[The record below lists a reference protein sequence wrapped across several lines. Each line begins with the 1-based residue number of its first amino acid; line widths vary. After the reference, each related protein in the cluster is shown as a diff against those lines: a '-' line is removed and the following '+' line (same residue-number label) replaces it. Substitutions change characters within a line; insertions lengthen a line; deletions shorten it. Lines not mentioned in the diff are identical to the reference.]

1 MVALLIFLVLYMD
14 NFQTIQSG
22 QGTLKNGYGPK
33 DGNALDEALK
43 RKRER
48 LSYTKLGETE
58 GENENASTS

>member
-1 MVALLIFLVLYMD
+1 M
-14 NFQTIQSG
+14 NEFQTIQSG
-22 QGTLKNGYGPK
+22 EATLKDDYGPK

-48 LSYTKLGETE
+48 LSFTKLGVIP